1 MEFLGHF
8 SNQVKDN
15 RNKNNNSIDFVYET
29 VEQFCE
35 ATSKMLK
42 GFKGEC
48 KFIAANKDGDRH
60 FLAALDYRFIS
71 TENTI
76 RVYTANL
83 KKYQKK

>member
-8 SNQVKDN
+8 SNSKIK
-15 RNKNNNSIDFVYET
+15 NKKNSSIDFVYES

-42 GFKGEC
+42 NFKGDC
-48 KFIAANKDGDRH
+48 KFMAADENGERH
-60 FLAALDYRFIS
+60 FLAVLDYRFIS

-76 RVYTANL
+76 RVFPANL
-83 KKYQKK
+83 KKFQRKS